1 MKESLEIDE
10 IITYFQPIISIE
22 KKQIIGYEC
31 LARGISNKEI
41 ISPIELL
48 DYAYKKGFTISLD
61 RSFREKA
68 IQTISKINTANFNN
82 LFFINI
88 DVSILD
94 KVIGSNHII
103 NNIKKN
109 KIDPESIVL
118 EINESKI
125 EKTKDLITFVEK
137 YKEYGFII
145 ALDDVGKGFSNINR
159 IPMLMPDIIK
169 IDLELIR
176 NIHKNFYKQEV
187 VKSITNLSRK
197 IGSLV
202 IAEGV
207 ESKEE
212 LVCILK
218 FGVDLIQGYY
228 FSKPDKSIRWI
239 ESNTLSN
246 INQAADIYK
255 KCLKERIKKEIHKK
269 NYYINI
275 VNDIIKLIKNKT
287 GKSNHVLGK
296 LVHNYKDVE
305 GVYLLN
311 NEGIQISNT
320 FINKNINYKKNHIF
334 HGARKKTDHSL
345 KKYVYILRNSENN
358 HYVTQPYI
366 SKATGNLCITISKYF
381 KNNSEEKLIL
391 CVDFKL

>member
-1 MKESLEIDE
+1 MTCLNIMKESLEIDE

-145 ALDDVGKGFSNINR
+145 ALDDV
-159 IPMLMPDIIK
+159 
-169 IDLELIR
+169 
-176 NIHKNFYKQEV
+176 
-187 VKSITNLSRK
+187 
-197 IGSLV
+197 
-202 IAEGV
+202 
-207 ESKEE
+207 
-212 LVCILK
+212 
-218 FGVDLIQGYY
+218 
-228 FSKPDKSIRWI
+228 
-239 ESNTLSN
+239 
-246 INQAADIYK
+246 
-255 KCLKERIKKEIHKK
+255 
-269 NYYINI
+269 
-275 VNDIIKLIKNKT
+275 
-287 GKSNHVLGK
+287 
-296 LVHNYKDVE
+296 
-305 GVYLLN
+305 
-311 NEGIQISNT
+311 
-320 FINKNINYKKNHIF
+320 
-334 HGARKKTDHSL
+334 
-345 KKYVYILRNSENN
+345 
-358 HYVTQPYI
+358 
-366 SKATGNLCITISKYF
+366 
-381 KNNSEEKLIL
+381 
-391 CVDFKL
+391 